1 MFIVWF
7 FINLVVFF
15 CFRKRNYG
23 IKFIGDVDFI
33 KFLKIDNRDLSVKK
47 RIDNY

>member
-23 IKFIGDVDFI
+23 IIIIGDVDYI
-33 KFLKIDNRDLSVKK
+33 KFLLKIDNRDFSEKK
-47 RIDNY
+47 R